1 MEAAIEPSSTVV
13 GLVGLGVMGRGIA
26 HNLLRAGYELHVSTR
41 TPSTAASVLE
51 AGARWQDSPRAVAA
65 ASDVVITIVGTP
77 ADVREVV
84 LGDDGVL
91 AGARAG
97 TVLVDM
103 TTSEPSL
110 AVEVAA
116 AAAAQDVASLDAPV
130 SGGDVGARDGTLS
143 IMVGGDRAAFDAL
156 VPIWDV
162 VGRTV
167 VHQGPPGAGQHTK
180 VVNQV
185 LVAAGMLGLAE
196 ALLYARRSGLAPESV
211 LRSVSGG
218 AAGSWALSNLAPR
231 VLADDL
237 EPGFRVDH
245 FLKDMGIALREAEA
259 LGVDLRGLRL
269 VHGLYEETA
278 RRGRARQGTQALVV
292 TLAEDAEQAVD
303 AAQAE
308 DADQAEDAEE
318 AVDAD
323 VPDGGGEGGAGV
335 A

>member
-1 MEAAIEPSSTVV
+1 MAAAIDPSSTVV
-13 GLVGLGVMGRGIA
+13 GVVGLGVMGRGIA
-26 HNLLRAGYELHVSTR
+26 SNLLRAGYELHVSTR
-41 TPSTAASVLE
+41 TPSTAAAALAE
-51 AGARWQDSPRAVAA
+51 GARWEDSPRAVADA
-65 ASDVVITIVGTP
+65 ADVVITIVGTP

-84 LGDDGVL
+84 LGDDGAL
-91 AGARAG
+91 AGARPG
-97 TVLVDM
+97 TILVDM

-110 AVEVAA
+110 AVEIAEAA
-116 AAAAQDVASLDAPV
+116 ALRDVVALDAPV

-143 IMVGGDRAAFDAL
+143 IMAGGDRAAFDAL

-196 ALLYARRSGLAPESV
+196 ALLYARRSGLDPESV
-211 LRSVSGG
+211 LRSVGGG

-231 VLADDL
+231 VLAGDL

-245 FLKDMGIALREAEA
+245 FVKDMGIALREAEA
-259 LGVDLRGLRL
+259 LGIDLRGLRL

-278 RRGRARQGTQALVV
+278 RRGRSRAGTQALAV
-292 TLAEDAEQAVD
+292 TLAEDAED
-303 AAQAE
+303 AE
-308 DADQAEDAEE
+308 DGADGEDA
-318 AVDAD
+318 
-323 VPDGGGEGGAGV
+323 
-335 A
+335 